1 MPVSKFYNPLIKP
14 KGEVSV
20 PGPNDPVQLSR
31 QGNTTMMD
39 FGGAEPARVGGSD
52 LMQGL
57 RDLFMGKEDLP
68 EAPESADAAMG
79 YEPLEMPYGQDYQIP
94 SFEPAKPK
102 PTGTYVTNR
111 GGTGDAGRESS
122 TPQLGGSQ
130 FDVGPQFM
138 EPEDE
143 MSIAD
148 LRKLDDKPWE
158 LDQNTAVDV
167 APGTSLTPQTESEA
181 SEKLDLDTPQ
191 GLYKALSQRY
201 PDILTRNL
209 DELEGA
215 RVTAADTD
223 ALRERGNLGSLFIA
237 ASKAASGAGSV
248 RGKTAESIAE
258 KIVSR
263 EDTLARQQLKDRL
276 DVAREN
282 MALNAKAVD
291 LATQQINFADEREQ
305 YDPNSDVSQFAR
317 DFMQQEFG
325 VKVPSNVPAYQLKQ
339 FLPAILSKYQAQER
353 AKYQSAALGQRNIEA
368 QLDDAYRLLKL
379 AQDADDKEAE
389 RNLRKEIARL
399 SSEAKAKQQAEKPEK
414 FLPGTNIPKEV
425 ADRETRLFDKFNQEP
440 SVKKFKSGNVALK
453 EMENLAAQN
462 SPYGDQGLIS
472 GYAKILDPESVVRE
486 GEYAVV
492 ERGGGF
498 FDNIRNR
505 IDILQGRAR
514 LQPAQR
520 AALLRAAQSIQSGRQ
535 AEYQRIRS
543 AYEKR
548 ATQYGLDPQRTFGL
562 EDEIIAAPQPATQ
575 TAPSGTRS
583 VQEIEADIEA
593 VKEQIRQ
600 RGGK

>member
-1 MPVSKFYNPLIKP
+1 MGVSRFYKP
-14 KGEVSV
+14 MSKASGKVSV

-31 QGNTTMMD
+31 QGNTSIMD
-39 FGGAEPARVGGSD
+39 FGMPDAYAAQRAGMRPVTEREQGADALQRA
-52 LMQGL
+52 LMGL
-57 RDLFMGKEDLP
+57 PDLP
-68 EAPESADAAMG
+68 ENLSTESLQFLRQSM
-79 YEPLEMPYGQDYQIP
+79 PEMPETPEMPEQI
-94 SFEPAKPK
+94 ETNKQK
-102 PTGTYVTNR
+102 PTGTFGTNR
-111 GGTGDAGRESS
+111 GGEGSAGRKSS

-130 FDVGPQFM
+130 FDVGGGY
-138 EPEDE
+138 EPLE
-143 MSIAD
+143 MN
-148 LRKLDDKPWE
+148 DKPWE
-158 LDQNTAVDV
+158 LDQNTAEDV

-191 GLYKALSQRY
+191 GMYKALSQRY

-248 RGKTAESIAE
+248 RGKTAETIAE

-282 MALNAKAVD
+282 MTLNAKAVD

-325 VKVPSNVPAYQLKQ
+325 VKVPANVPAYQLKQ

-379 AQDADDKEAE
+379 AQDANDKEAE

-399 SSEAKAKQQAEKPEK
+399 SSEAKAKQQAEKSEK

-498 FDNIRNR
+498 LDNIRNR

-562 EDEIIAAPQPATQ
+562 EDEITAAPQPAPQ

>member
-1 MPVSKFYNPLIKP
+1 MPVSKFYDPISKP
-14 KGEVSV
+14 KGEVRV
-20 PGPNDPVQLSR
+20 PGTNDPVQLSR

-57 RDLFMGKEDLP
+57 RDLFLGKEDLP
-68 EAPESADAAMG
+68 EAPESAGAAMG

-94 SFEPAKPK
+94 SMEPAKPK
-102 PTGTYVTNR
+102 PTGTFGTNR
-111 GGTGDAGRESS
+111 GGEGSAGRKSS
-122 TPQLGGSQ
+122 TPQLGASQ
-130 FDVGPQFM
+130 FDVGGGY
-138 EPEDE
+138 EPLE
-143 MSIAD
+143 MN
-148 LRKLDDKPWE
+148 DKPWE
-158 LDQNTAVDV
+158 LDQNTAEDV

-181 SEKLDLDTPQ
+181 SKKLDLDTPQ
-191 GLYKALSQRY
+191 GMYKALSQRY

-305 YDPNSDVSQFAR
+305 YDPKSDVSQFAR

-339 FLPAILSKYQAQER
+339 FLPAILGKYQAQER
-353 AKYQSAALGQRNIEA
+353 AKYQGALLEQRGTEA
-368 QLDDAYRLLKL
+368 KLDDAYRQLKL
-379 AQDADDKEAE
+379 AQDANDREAE
-389 RNLRKEIARL
+389 RKLKEEIARL
-399 SSEAKAKQQAEKPEK
+399 NREAKVKQQTEKPVK
-414 FLPGTNIPKEV
+414 TLVGTDIPKEV
-425 ADRETRLFDKFNQEP
+425 ADRETSLFDKFNQEP

-453 EMENLAAQN
+453 EMENLAAQE
-462 SPYGDQGLIS
+462 STYGDQGLIS

-498 FDNIRNR
+498 FDNLKNR
-505 IDILQGRAR
+505 IAILEGKAR

-520 AALLRAAQSIQSGRQ
+520 AALLSAAQSIQSGRQ

-548 ATQYGLDPQRTFGL
+548 ATQYGLDPKRTFGL
-562 EDEIIAAPQPATQ
+562 EDEITVSPQPATQ
-575 TAPSGTRS
+575 TAPSGGMTPEKKRRLEELRS
-583 VQEIEADIEA
+583 
-593 VKEQIRQ
+593 KL
-600 RGGK
+600 RGGQ

>member
-1 MPVSKFYNPLIKP
+1 MPVSKFYNPLSKP

-31 QGNTTMMD
+31 QGNTTLMD

-79 YEPLEMPYGQDYQIP
+79 YEPLEMPYGQDYKIP
-94 SFEPAKPK
+94 SFEPAKAK

-111 GGTGDAGRESS
+111 GGTGSAGQKSS

-130 FDVGPQFM
+130 FDVGGGY
-138 EPEDE
+138 EPLE
-143 MSIAD
+143 MN
-148 LRKLDDKPWE
+148 DKPWE
-158 LDQNTAVDV
+158 LDQNTAEDV

-191 GLYKALSQRY
+191 GMYKALSQRY

-291 LATQQINFADEREQ
+291 LAMKQIDFADEREQ
-305 YDPNSDVSQFAR
+305 YDANSDVSQFAR

-339 FLPAILSKYQAQER
+339 FLPAILGKYQAQER

-368 QLDDAYRLLKL
+368 QLEDAYRLLKL

-399 SSEAKAKQQAEKPEK
+399 SSEAKTRQQTEKPA
-414 FLPGTNIPKEV
+414 PQTPKEKLQESLLREDAKKYV
-425 ADRETRLFDKFNQEP
+425 SRLSSIDKLDGTLDLWDSATTEEEKVQIGQSVIKTLNDPVNSDAVGAEEVKRLADELQ
-440 SVKKFKSGNVALK
+440 
-453 EMENLAAQN
+453 
-462 SPYGDQGLIS
+462 PYTLYSAS
-472 GYAKILDPESVVRE
+472 GYPRIGRDLPAFRQKIK
-486 GEYAVV
+486 
-492 ERGGGF
+492 
-498 FDNIRNR
+498 
-505 IDILQGRAR
+505 
-514 LQPAQR
+514 
-520 AALLRAAQSIQSGRQ
+520 LLRERLVKTAQKQFDRIESQSPGLVTPPSIQGV
-535 AEYQRIRS
+535 
-543 AYEKR
+543 
-548 ATQYGLDPQRTFGL
+548 G
-562 EDEIIAAPQPATQ
+562 APQ

>member
-1 MPVSKFYNPLIKP
+1 MPVSKFYNPLSKP

-57 RDLFMGKEDLP
+57 RDLFLGKEDLP
-68 EAPESADAAMG
+68 EAPEAAGAAMG
-79 YEPLEMPYGQDYQIP
+79 YEPLEMAYGQDYQIP

-102 PTGTYVTNR
+102 PTNTFETNR
-111 GGTGDAGRESS
+111 GGTGDAGRKSS

-130 FDVGPQFM
+130 FDVGGGY
-138 EPEDE
+138 EPLE
-143 MSIAD
+143 
-148 LRKLDDKPWE
+148 LNDKPWE
-158 LDQNTAVDV
+158 LDQNTAEDV

-181 SEKLDLDTPQ
+181 SEKLNLDTPQ
-191 GLYKALSQRY
+191 GMYKALSQKY

-325 VKVPSNVPAYQLKQ
+325 VKVPANVPAYQLKQ
-339 FLPAILSKYQAQER
+339 FLPAILGKYQAQER
-353 AKYQSAALGQRNIEA
+353 ARYQGALLEQRGTEA
-368 QLDDAYRLLKL
+368 KLDDAYRQLKL
-379 AQDADDKEAE
+379 AQDKNDREAE
-389 RNLRKEIARL
+389 RKLKKEIARL
-399 SSEAKAKQQAEKPEK
+399 TSEAKTKQQTEKPA
-414 FLPGTNIPKEV
+414 PQTPKEKLQEGLV
-425 ADRETRLFDKFNQEP
+425 REDAKKYVNRLSSIDKLDGTLDLWDSATTEEEKVQIGQSVIKLLNDPENSDAVGAEEVKRLADELQ
-440 SVKKFKSGNVALK
+440 
-453 EMENLAAQN
+453 
-462 SPYGDQGLIS
+462 PYTLYSAS
-472 GYAKILDPESVVRE
+472 GYP
-486 GEYAVV
+486 
-492 ERGGGF
+492 
-498 FDNIRNR
+498 R
-505 IDILQGRAR
+505 IGRD
-514 LQPAQR
+514 LPAFRQKVK
-520 AALLRAAQSIQSGRQ
+520 LLRERLVKTAQKQFDRIESQSP
-535 AEYQRIRS
+535 
-543 AYEKR
+543 
-548 ATQYGLDPQRTFGL
+548 GLVTPPSGQGVG
-562 EDEIIAAPQPATQ
+562 APQPATQ
-575 TAPSGTRS
+575 SAPASGDTLPSGKKRLTPKER
-583 VQEIEADIEA
+583 QELEDFKRRIS
-593 VKEQIRQ
+593 
-600 RGGK
+600 GGR

>member
-1 MPVSKFYNPLIKP
+1 MSKASGK
-14 KGEVSV
+14 VSV

-31 QGNTTMMD
+31 QGNTSIMD
-39 FGGAEPARVGGSD
+39 FGMPDAYAAQRAGMRPVTEREQGADALQRA
-52 LMQGL
+52 LMGL
-57 RDLFMGKEDLP
+57 PDLP
-68 EAPESADAAMG
+68 ENLSPETLQFLRQSM
-79 YEPLEMPYGQDYQIP
+79 PEMPETPEMPEQI
-94 SFEPAKPK
+94 ETNKQK
-102 PTGTYVTNR
+102 PTGTFGTNR
-111 GGTGDAGRESS
+111 GGEGSAGRKSS

-130 FDVGPQFM
+130 FDVGGGY
-138 EPEDE
+138 EPLE
-143 MSIAD
+143 MN
-148 LRKLDDKPWE
+148 DKPWE
-158 LDQNTAVDV
+158 LDQNTAEDV

-191 GLYKALSQRY
+191 GMYKALSQRY

-317 DFMQQEFG
+317 DFMEQEFG
-325 VKVPSNVPAYQLKQ
+325 VKVPANVPAYQLKQ

-353 AKYQSAALGQRNIEA
+353 AKYQGALLEQRGTEA
-368 QLDDAYRLLKL
+368 KLDDAYRQLKL
-379 AQDADDKEAE
+379 AQDANDREAE
-389 RNLRKEIARL
+389 RKLKKEIARL
-399 SSEAKAKQQAEKPEK
+399 NSQAKEKRQTEKLEK

-498 FDNIRNR
+498 FDNLKNR

-562 EDEIIAAPQPATQ
+562 EDEITVSPQPATQ
-575 TAPSGTRS
+575 SAPSSGDTLPSGKKRLTPKER
-583 VQEIEADIEA
+583 QELEDYNRRIS
-593 VKEQIRQ
+593 
-600 RGGK
+600 GGR

>member
-1 MPVSKFYNPLIKP
+1 
-14 KGEVSV
+14 
-20 PGPNDPVQLSR
+20 
-31 QGNTTMMD
+31 MD
-39 FGGAEPARVGGSD
+39 FGMPDAYAAQRAGMRPVTEREQGADALQRA
-52 LMQGL
+52 LMGL
-57 RDLFMGKEDLP
+57 PDLP
-68 EAPESADAAMG
+68 ENLSTESLQFLRQSMPEMP
-79 YEPLEMPYGQDYQIP
+79 ETLEMPEQI
-94 SFEPAKPK
+94 ETTKAKP
-102 PTGTYVTNR
+102 TETYGTNR
-111 GGTGDAGRESS
+111 GGTGSAGRKSS
-122 TPQLGGSQ
+122 IPQISKSQ

-291 LATQQINFADEREQ
+291 LAIKQIDFADEREQ

-317 DFMQQEFG
+317 DFMEQEFG

-339 FLPAILSKYQAQER
+339 FLPAIVQKYQAQER
-353 AKYQSAALGQRNIEA
+353 AKYQGALLEQRGTEA
-368 QLDDAYRLLKL
+368 KLDDAYRQLKL
-379 AQDADDKEAE
+379 AQDANDREAE
-389 RNLRKEIARL
+389 RKLKKEIARL
-399 SSEAKAKQQAEKPEK
+399 TSEAKVKKQAEKPVKMLGGVSADVAKVEMDLAK
-414 FLPGTNIPKEV
+414 QFRSDKTVQSYDLISNAYQQLKSLSEQGTSS
-425 ADRETRLFDKFNQEP
+425 A
-440 SVKKFKSGNVALK
+440 
-453 EMENLAAQN
+453 
-462 SPYGDQGLIS
+462 DQGLIM
-472 GYAKILDPESVVRE
+472 KFNKVLDEGSVVRE
-486 GEYAVV
+486 TEFAIT
-492 ERGGGF
+492 EEGGGLINKF
-498 FDNIRNR
+498 RNMASKVASG
-505 IDILQGRAR
+505 QR
-514 LQPAQR
+514 LQPQQR
-520 AALLRAAQSIQSGRQ
+520 KELV
-535 AEYQRIRS
+535 
-543 AYEKR
+543 
-548 ATQYGLDPQRTFGL
+548 
-562 EDEIIAAPQPATQ
+562 Q
-575 TAPSGTRS
+575 TAGAILEGIKRNYQAKRQQYIQQGNLYGARPEAVVGIEQPEQAASGTRS
-583 VQEIEADIEA
+583 VQEIDKDIEA
-593 VKEQIRQ
+593 VKERIRQ
-600 RGGK
+600 RGGE

>member
-1 MPVSKFYNPLIKP
+1 MPVSKFYNPLSKP

-57 RDLFMGKEDLP
+57 RDLFLGKEDLP
-68 EAPESADAAMG
+68 EAPEAAGAAMG
-79 YEPLEMPYGQDYQIP
+79 YEPLEMAYGQDYQIP

-102 PTGTYVTNR
+102 PTNTFETNR
-111 GGTGDAGRESS
+111 GGTGDAGRKSS

-130 FDVGPQFM
+130 FDVGGGY
-138 EPEDE
+138 EPLE
-143 MSIAD
+143 
-148 LRKLDDKPWE
+148 LNDKPWE
-158 LDQNTAVDV
+158 LDQNTAEDV

-181 SEKLDLDTPQ
+181 SEKLNLDTPQ
-191 GLYKALSQRY
+191 GMYKALSQKY

-339 FLPAILSKYQAQER
+339 FLPAILGKYQAQER
-353 AKYQSAALGQRNIEA
+353 AKYQGALLEQRGTEA
-368 QLDDAYRLLKL
+368 KLDDAYRQLKL
-379 AQDADDKEAE
+379 AQDANDREAE
-389 RNLRKEIARL
+389 RKLKKEIARL
-399 SSEAKAKQQAEKPEK
+399 NSEAKEKRQTEKLEK

-562 EDEIIAAPQPATQ
+562 EDEITAAPQPAPQ

>member
-1 MPVSKFYNPLIKP
+1 MPVSKFYKPLSKP

-20 PGPNDPVQLSR
+20 PGPNDPVQFSR
-31 QGNTTMMD
+31 QGNTTTVD
-39 FGGAEPARVGGSD
+39 FGGAEPARVGGGD
-52 LMQGL
+52 IMQGL
-57 RDLFMGKEDLP
+57 RDLFLGKEDLP
-68 EAPESADAAMG
+68 EAPESAGAVMG
-79 YEPLEMPYGQDYQIP
+79 YEPLEMPYGQDYKIP

-102 PTGTYVTNR
+102 PTGTYTNR
-111 GGTGDAGRESS
+111 GGTGSAGLKSS
-122 TPQLGGSQ
+122 TPQISKSQ

-143 MSIAD
+143 MSVAD

-158 LDQNTAVDV
+158 LDQNTAEDV

-181 SEKLDLDTPQ
+181 SEKLNLDTPQ

-325 VKVPSNVPAYQLKQ
+325 VKVPANVPAYQLKQ

-368 QLDDAYRLLKL
+368 QLDDAYRQLKL
-379 AQDADDKEAE
+379 AQDANDREAE
-389 RNLRKEIARL
+389 RKLKKEIARL
-399 SSEAKAKQQAEKPEK
+399 TSEAKTKQQTEKPA
-414 FLPGTNIPKEV
+414 PQTPKEKLQEGLV
-425 ADRETRLFDKFNQEP
+425 REDAKKYVNRLSSIDKLDGTLDLWDSATTEEEKVQIGQSVIKLLNDPENSDAVGAEEVKRLADELQ
-440 SVKKFKSGNVALK
+440 
-453 EMENLAAQN
+453 
-462 SPYGDQGLIS
+462 PYTLYSAS
-472 GYAKILDPESVVRE
+472 GYP
-486 GEYAVV
+486 
-492 ERGGGF
+492 
-498 FDNIRNR
+498 R
-505 IDILQGRAR
+505 IGRD
-514 LQPAQR
+514 LPAFRQKVK
-520 AALLRAAQSIQSGRQ
+520 LLRERLVKTAQKQFDRIESQSP
-535 AEYQRIRS
+535 
-543 AYEKR
+543 
-548 ATQYGLDPQRTFGL
+548 GLVTPPSGQGVG
-562 EDEIIAAPQPATQ
+562 APQPATQ
-575 TAPSGTRS
+575 SAPVSGDTLPSGKKRLTPKER
-583 VQEIEADIEA
+583 QELEDYNRRIS
-593 VKEQIRQ
+593 
-600 RGGK
+600 GGR

>member
-1 MPVSKFYNPLIKP
+1 MPVSKFYNPLSKP
-14 KGEVSV
+14 RGEVSV
-20 PGPNDPVQLSR
+20 PGSNDPVQLSR

-39 FGGAEPARVGGSD
+39 FGGAEPARVGGGD

-57 RDLFMGKEDLP
+57 RDLFLGKEDLP
-68 EAPESADAAMG
+68 EAPESAGEAMG
-79 YEPLEMPYGQDYQIP
+79 YEPLEMPYGQNYQIP

-102 PTGTYVTNR
+102 PTNTFGTNR
-111 GGTGDAGRESS
+111 GGIGSAGRGV
-122 TPQLGGSQ
+122 PLGKSQ

-158 LDQNTAVDV
+158 LDQNTAEDV

-191 GLYKALSQRY
+191 GMYKALSQRY

-317 DFMQQEFG
+317 DFMEQEFG

-368 QLDDAYRLLKL
+368 QLDDAYRQLKL
-379 AQDADDKEAE
+379 AQDANDKEAE
-389 RNLRKEIARL
+389 RNLRAEIARL
-399 SSEAKAKQQAEKPEK
+399 NREAKVKQQTEKPEK

-498 FDNIRNR
+498 FDNLKNR

-562 EDEIIAAPQPATQ
+562 EDEITVSPQPATQ
-575 TAPSGTRS
+575 RAPNGGMTPEKKRRLEELRS
-583 VQEIEADIEA
+583 
-593 VKEQIRQ
+593 KL
-600 RGGK
+600 RGGQ

>member
-1 MPVSKFYNPLIKP
+1 
-14 KGEVSV
+14 
-20 PGPNDPVQLSR
+20 
-31 QGNTTMMD
+31 MMD

-94 SFEPAKPK
+94 SFEPAKAK

-111 GGTGDAGRESS
+111 GGTGSAGQKSS

-130 FDVGPQFM
+130 FDVGGGY
-138 EPEDE
+138 ESLE
-143 MSIAD
+143 
-148 LRKLDDKPWE
+148 LNDKPWE
-158 LDQNTAVDV
+158 LDQNTAQDV

-498 FDNIRNR
+498 FDNLKNR

-548 ATQYGLDPQRTFGL
+548 AIQYGLDPQRTFGL
-562 EDEIIAAPQPATQ
+562 EDEITAAPQPATQ
-575 TAPSGTRS
+575 SAPASGDTLPSGKKRLTPKER
-583 VQEIEADIEA
+583 QELEDYRLRIS
-593 VKEQIRQ
+593 
-600 RGGK
+600 GGQ

>member
-1 MPVSKFYNPLIKP
+1 MPVSKFYNPLSKP

-31 QGNTTMMD
+31 QGNTTIMD

-68 EAPESADAAMG
+68 EAPESAGAAMG
-79 YEPLEMPYGQDYQIP
+79 YEPLEMAYGQDYQIP
-94 SFEPAKPK
+94 SFEPAKAK
-102 PTGTYVTNR
+102 PTETYGTNR
-111 GGTGDAGRESS
+111 GGTGDAGRKSS
-122 TPQLGGSQ
+122 TPQLGKSQ

-191 GLYKALSQRY
+191 GMYKALSQRY

-339 FLPAILSKYQAQER
+339 FLPAIVQKYQAQER

-379 AQDADDKEAE
+379 AQDANDREAE

-399 SSEAKAKQQAEKPEK
+399 SSEAKVKQQTEKPVKMLGGVSADVAKIEMDLAKQFRSDKTVQSYDLISNAYQQLKSLSEQ
-414 FLPGTNIPKEV
+414 GTSS
-425 ADRETRLFDKFNQEP
+425 A
-440 SVKKFKSGNVALK
+440 
-453 EMENLAAQN
+453 
-462 SPYGDQGLIS
+462 DQGLIM
-472 GYAKILDPESVVRE
+472 KFNKVLDEGSVVRE
-486 GEYAVV
+486 TEFAIT
-492 ERGGGF
+492 EEGGGLINKF
-498 FDNIRNR
+498 RNMASKVASG
-505 IDILQGRAR
+505 QR
-514 LQPAQR
+514 LQPQQR
-520 AALLRAAQSIQSGRQ
+520 KELVQTAGAILEGIKRNYQTKRQQYIQQGNL
-535 AEYQRIRS
+535 
-543 AYEKR
+543 
-548 ATQYGLDPQRTFGL
+548 YGLRPEAVVGI
-562 EDEIIAAPQPATQ
+562 EQPEQ
-575 TAPSGTRS
+575 APSGTRS
-583 VQEIEADIEA
+583 VQEIDAEIEA

>member
-1 MPVSKFYNPLIKP
+1 MPVSKFYNPLSKP

-39 FGGAEPARVGGSD
+39 FGGAEPARVGGGD

-79 YEPLEMPYGQDYQIP
+79 YEPLEMAYGQDYQIP
-94 SFEPAKPK
+94 SFEPAKAK
-102 PTGTYVTNR
+102 PTETYGTNR
-111 GGTGDAGRESS
+111 GGTGSAGRKSS
-122 TPQLGGSQ
+122 TPQLGASQ

-138 EPEDE
+138 ETEDE

-191 GLYKALSQRY
+191 GIYKALSQRY

-291 LATQQINFADEREQ
+291 LAMKQIDFADEREQ

-325 VKVPSNVPAYQLKQ
+325 VKVPSNVPAYQLRQ
-339 FLPAILSKYQAQER
+339 FLPAIVQKYQAQER
-353 AKYQSAALGQRNIEA
+353 AKYQGALLEQRGTEA
-368 QLDDAYRLLKL
+368 KLDEAYRQLKL
-379 AQDADDKEAE
+379 AQDANDREAE
-389 RNLRKEIARL
+389 RKLKEEIARL
-399 SSEAKAKQQAEKPEK
+399 NREAKKSQKAEKPIKMLGGVSADVAKVEMDLAK
-414 FLPGTNIPKEV
+414 QFRSDKTVQSYDLISNAYQQLKSLSEQGTSS
-425 ADRETRLFDKFNQEP
+425 A
-440 SVKKFKSGNVALK
+440 
-453 EMENLAAQN
+453 
-462 SPYGDQGLIS
+462 DQGLIM
-472 GYAKILDPESVVRE
+472 KFNKVLDEGSVVRE
-486 GEYAVV
+486 TEFAIT
-492 ERGGGF
+492 EEGGGLINKF
-498 FDNIRNR
+498 RNMASKVASG
-505 IDILQGRAR
+505 QR
-514 LQPAQR
+514 LQPQQR
-520 AALLRAAQSIQSGRQ
+520 KELVQTAGAILEGIKRNYQVKRKQFIQQGNL
-535 AEYQRIRS
+535 
-543 AYEKR
+543 
-548 ATQYGLDPQRTFGL
+548 YGARPEAVVGI
-562 EDEIIAAPQPATQ
+562 EQPAPQ

-583 VQEIEADIEA
+583 VQEIDAEIEA
-593 VKEQIRQ
+593 VKEQIRR

>member
-1 MPVSKFYNPLIKP
+1 MPVSKFYDPISKP
-14 KGEVSV
+14 KGEVRV
-20 PGPNDPVQLSR
+20 PGTNDPVQLSR

-57 RDLFMGKEDLP
+57 RDLFLGKEDLP
-68 EAPESADAAMG
+68 EAPESAGAAMG

-94 SFEPAKPK
+94 SMEPAKPK
-102 PTGTYVTNR
+102 PTGTFGTNR
-111 GGTGDAGRESS
+111 GGEGSAGRKSS
-122 TPQLGGSQ
+122 TPQLGASQ
-130 FDVGPQFM
+130 FDVGGGY
-138 EPEDE
+138 EPLE
-143 MSIAD
+143 MN
-148 LRKLDDKPWE
+148 DKPWE
-158 LDQNTAVDV
+158 LDQNTAEDV

-181 SEKLDLDTPQ
+181 SKKLDLDTPQ
-191 GLYKALSQRY
+191 GMYKALSQRY

-305 YDPNSDVSQFAR
+305 YDPKSDVSQFAR

-339 FLPAILSKYQAQER
+339 FLPAILGKYQAQER
-353 AKYQSAALGQRNIEA
+353 AKYQGALLEQRGTEA
-368 QLDDAYRLLKL
+368 KLDDAYRQLKL
-379 AQDADDKEAE
+379 AQDANDREAE
-389 RNLRKEIARL
+389 RKLKEEIARL
-399 SSEAKAKQQAEKPEK
+399 NREAKTSQKAEKPA
-414 FLPGTNIPKEV
+414 PQTPKEKLQESLV
-425 ADRETRLFDKFNQEP
+425 REDAKKYVNRLSSIDKLDGTLDLWDSATTEEEKVQIGQSVIKLLNDPENSDAVGAEEVKRLADELQ
-440 SVKKFKSGNVALK
+440 
-453 EMENLAAQN
+453 
-462 SPYGDQGLIS
+462 PYTLYSAS
-472 GYAKILDPESVVRE
+472 GYP
-486 GEYAVV
+486 
-492 ERGGGF
+492 
-498 FDNIRNR
+498 R
-505 IDILQGRAR
+505 IGRD
-514 LQPAQR
+514 LPAFRQKVK
-520 AALLRAAQSIQSGRQ
+520 LLRERLKNTAQKQFDRIESQSPGLVTPPSQTSTPQ
-535 AEYQRIRS
+535 A
-543 AYEKR
+543 
-548 ATQYGLDPQRTFGL
+548 TM
-562 EDEIIAAPQPATQ
+562 PA
-575 TAPSGTRS
+575 GTRS
-583 VQEIEADIEA
+583 VQEIDAEIEA

>member
-1 MPVSKFYNPLIKP
+1 
-14 KGEVSV
+14 
-20 PGPNDPVQLSR
+20 
-31 QGNTTMMD
+31 MD

-57 RDLFMGKEDLP
+57 RDLFLGKEDLP
-68 EAPESADAAMG
+68 EAPESAGAAMG

-102 PTGTYVTNR
+102 PTGTYGTNR
-111 GGTGDAGRESS
+111 GGTGSAGRKSS
-122 TPQLGGSQ
+122 TRQLGGSQ
-130 FDVGPQFM
+130 FDVGGGY
-138 EPEDE
+138 EPLE
-143 MSIAD
+143 MN
-148 LRKLDDKPWE
+148 DKPWE
-158 LDQNTAVDV
+158 LDQNTAQDV

-191 GLYKALSQRY
+191 GMYKALSQRY

-317 DFMQQEFG
+317 DFMEQEFG

-368 QLDDAYRLLKL
+368 QLDDAYRQLKL
-379 AQDADDKEAE
+379 AQDANDKEAE
-389 RNLRKEIARL
+389 RNLRAEIARL
-399 SSEAKAKQQAEKPEK
+399 NREAKGKQQTEKPEK

-498 FDNIRNR
+498 FDNLKNR

-562 EDEIIAAPQPATQ
+562 EDEITVSPQPATQ
-575 TAPSGTRS
+575 SAPASGDTLPSGKKRLTPKER
-583 VQEIEADIEA
+583 QELEDYNRRIS
-593 VKEQIRQ
+593 
-600 RGGK
+600 GGQ